1 MVHALTRNFHH
12 QAIIETTNHQNYG
25 NKYKYS
31 VATKNHE
38 KSLTMLCK
46 LIMGLHKNLKNPVLG
61 QDYVLI
67 IIKSLKFHLSRPQKI
82 QDIN

>member
-25 NKYKYS
+25 NKYKHS

-38 KSLTMLCK
+38 KK
-46 LIMGLHKNLKNPVLG
+46 VL
-61 QDYVLI
+61 QYFV
-67 IIKSLKFHLSRPQKI
+67 S
-82 QDIN
+82 